1 MLNHHAGDH
10 LMKLEH
16 GALDVHA
23 ELKDEILQ
31 RDVEKIFANQ
41 RELGMDVSV
50 PQYHGNLIRACKE
63 AGVLECGD
71 VAEMKPAAVRWLAQ
85 RLDEE
90 LAALFDIPP
99 E

>member
-1 MLNHHAGDH
+1 
-10 LMKLEH
+10 MKLKHEPL
-16 GALDVHA
+16 GIEA

-31 RDVEKIFANQ
+31 RDVEKIFSKQ
-41 RELGMDVSV
+41 REFGTDVSV

-63 AGVLECGD
+63 AGVLECAD
-71 VAEMKPAAVRWLAQ
+71 VDELRPAAVRWLAQ

-90 LAALFDIPP
+90 LAALFEIPP